1 VEPIGAADRRRVV
14 VLLIAAGIG
23 AVAFAAIYVV
33 MVRTAA
39 GQRLD
44 DTAVAGRVFGSAR
57 VRRGTGRLLG
67 TISVTSLVVAGLFL
81 MTIALVRRRWR
92 LAIGAGILVFGS
104 VVVTETLKHVLLP
117 RPHLAVEPGH
127 WLHNTFP
134 SGHTTIAAALGLA
147 LVLVTPRHRRVL
159 AAGVGFLYTLL
170 LGVGVLAAGW
180 HRPSD
185 PMGSICLV
193 FAIACLVGAALV
205 VWRGGVRRTQPI
217 LAPAPVWV
225 RMVVAVLAVAFP
237 AAVLLRSFVGR
248 HPQLVLSTVGRR
260 FTVATL
266 SIGAFSLAAF
276 VAFVV
281 LLRGVTLD
289 HPD

>member
-1 VEPIGAADRRRVV
+1 VEPIGAADRRRVA
-14 VLLIAAGIG
+14 VLLVAAAIG
-23 AVAFAAIYVV
+23 AVAFAVIYVL

-67 TISVTSLVVAGLFL
+67 TISVTSLVVAGLLL
-81 MTIALVRRRWR
+81 MIIALIRGRWR
-92 LAIGAGILVFGS
+92 LAIGAGVLVFGS
-104 VVVTETLKHVLLP
+104 VVLSEVLKHVLLQ
-117 RPHLAVEPGH
+117 RPHLAAEPVQ
-127 WLHNTFP
+127 WLDNSFP
-134 SGHTTIAAALGLA
+134 SGHTAIAASLGLA
-147 LVLVTPRHRRVL
+147 LVLITPRHRRGL
-159 AAGVGFLYTLL
+159 AAIAGFLYTSL
-170 LGVGVLAAGW
+170 LGIGVLAAGW

-193 FAIACLVGAALV
+193 FSVACLVGAGLV
-205 VWRGGVRRTQPI
+205 VWRGGVRQTDGVAVPT
-217 LAPAPVWV
+217 PVWS
-225 RMVVAVLAVAFP
+225 RVAVLALVVAFP
-237 AAVLLRSFVGR
+237 VAVVIRVFVGR

-260 FTVATL
+260 FTIATL
-266 SIGAFSLAAF
+266 SIGAFCLVAF
-276 VAFVV
+276 VAFVL

>member
-1 VEPIGAADRRRVV
+1 VEQIAAADRRRVV
-14 VLLIAAGIG
+14 VLLIAAAIG
-23 AVAFAAIYVV
+23 LVAFAVIYVV

-44 DTAVAGRVFGSAR
+44 DTAVAGRVFASAR
-57 VRRGTGRLLG
+57 VREGTGRLLG
-67 TISVTSLVVAGLFL
+67 TISVSSLAAAGLLL
-81 MTIALVRRRWR
+81 MTIALFRGRWR
-92 LAIGAGILVFGS
+92 LAIGAGVLVFGS
-104 VVVTETLKHVLLP
+104 TLLAEIFKHVLLQ
-117 RPHLAVEPGH
+117 RPHLIAEPPQV
-127 WLHNTFP
+127 LDNSFP
-134 SGHTTIAAALGLA
+134 SGHTAIAASLGLA

-159 AAGVGFLYTLL
+159 AAIAGFLYSLL

-193 FAIACLVGAALV
+193 FSVSCLVAAGLV
-205 VWRGGVRRTQPI
+205 VWRGGVRRTTWVV
-217 LAPAPVWV
+217 APSPVWW
-225 RMVVAVLAVAFP
+225 RLVVAGLVAAVPVVVLA
-237 AAVLLRSFVGR
+237 RTFVGR

-260 FTVATL
+260 FTLATL
-266 SIGAFSLAAF
+266 SIGGFCLVAF
-276 VAFVV
+276 VAFVI

>member
-1 VEPIGAADRRRVV
+1 MVL
-14 VLLIAAGIG
+14 LLIAAALGL
-23 AVAFAAIYVV
+23 AAFAAIYIV

-67 TISVTSLVVAGLFL
+67 AISVTSLAVAGLLL
-81 MTIALVRRRWR
+81 MTIALLRGRWR
-92 LAIGAGILVFGS
+92 LAIGAGVLVFGS
-104 VVVTETLKHVLLP
+104 VVATEILKHILLQ
-117 RPHLAVEPGH
+117 RPHLVAEPTD

-134 SGHTTIAAALGLA
+134 SGHTTIAASLGLA
-147 LVLVTPRHRRVL
+147 LVLVTPRHRRAL
-159 AAGVGFLYTLL
+159 AAVAGFLYTLL

-193 FAIACLVGAALV
+193 FSIACLVGAALV
-205 VWRGGVRRTQPI
+205 VWRGGVAPTDRTVVPT
-217 LAPAPVWV
+217 PVWS
-225 RMVVAVLAVAFP
+225 RIVVVVLVAAFP
-237 AAVLLRSFVGR
+237 TAVLLRSFVGR

-266 SIGAFSLAAF
+266 SIGAFCLVAF
-276 VAFVV
+276 VAFVA

>member
-1 VEPIGAADRRRVV
+1 VESIGPADRRRVI
-14 VLLIAAGIG
+14 VLLVAAAIG
-23 AVAFAAIYVV
+23 LVAFAAIYVV

-67 TISVTSLVVAGLFL
+67 TISVASLTVAGLLL
-81 MTIALVRRRWR
+81 MTIALFRGRWR
-92 LAIGAGILVFGS
+92 LAIGAGVLVFGS
-104 VVVTETLKHVLLP
+104 TILAEALKHVLLQ
-117 RPHLAVEPGH
+117 RPHLVAEPPQ
-127 WLHNTFP
+127 WLDNTFP
-134 SGHTTIAAALGLA
+134 SGHTAIAASLGLA
-147 LVLVTPRHRRVL
+147 FVLITPRRRRVL
-159 AAGVGFLYTLL
+159 AAIVGFLYTLL

-193 FAIACLVGAALV
+193 FSIACLVAAWIV
-205 VWRGGVRRTQPI
+205 VWRGGVRRTEW
-217 LAPAPVWV
+217 APAPVWWRAV
-225 RMVVAVLAVAFP
+225 VVALVAAFP
-237 AAVLLRSFVGR
+237 IVVVIRVFVGR
-248 HPQLVLSTVGRR
+248 HPELVLSTVGRR

-266 SIGAFSLAAF
+266 SIGGFCLVAY
-276 VAFVV
+276 VAFVL